1 MASPEGQKIMDDH
14 WPLGASV
21 FSPGSAQ
28 EQFTKGKKLAVVDW
42 NHYSKVNGYLNAIVA
57 AMGFP
62 KAK

>member
-1 MASPEGQKIMDDH
+1 MASPEGQKIMDDE

-21 FSPGSAQ
+21 FSPGSEQ
-28 EQFTKGKKLAVVDW
+28 EKLTKGKKLSVIDW
-42 NHYSKVNGYLNAIVA
+42 NHYGKLDDYLKAMVE